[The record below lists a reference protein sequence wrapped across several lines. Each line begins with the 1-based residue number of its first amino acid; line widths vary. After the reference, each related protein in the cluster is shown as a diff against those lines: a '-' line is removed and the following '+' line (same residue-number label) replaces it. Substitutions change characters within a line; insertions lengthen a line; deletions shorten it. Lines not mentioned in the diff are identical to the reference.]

1 MKPRSMADVTLDFLG
16 EQLKRV
22 LDELAGLRDDVR
34 SMRDQLFVQGGI
46 LLRLEHRDRTADGE
60 TLALQQQ
67 IQRLQRRVEALEE
80 KVSG

>member
-1 MKPRSMADVTLDFLG
+1 MADVTLDFLG

>member
-1 MKPRSMADVTLDFLG
+1 MADVTLDFLG

-67 IQRLQRRVEALEE
+67 VQRLQRRVEALEE

>member
-1 MKPRSMADVTLDFLG
+1 MADVTLDFLG

-22 LDELAGLRDDVR
+22 LDELTGLRDDVR

-67 IQRLQRRVEALEE
+67 VQRLQRRVEALEE

>member
-67 IQRLQRRVEALEE
+67 VQRLQRRVEALEE

>member
-1 MKPRSMADVTLDFLG
+1 MADVTLDFLG

-34 SMRDQLFVQGGI
+34 SMSDQLFVQGGI

-80 KVSG
+80 KAGG